1 MYQLLTVT
9 FTTWSDLNPR
19 TIRACHM
26 KAGKDSGHTSGPA
39 NVQRRSPAEISKG
52 SFASFTVDLQNWKCE
67 PRAGGSDWIMT
78 RS

>member
-1 MYQLLTVT
+1 M
-9 FTTWSDLNPR
+9 SS
-19 TIRACHM
+19 
-26 KAGKDSGHTSGPA
+26 GKDSGHTSGQA